1 MYILNVL
8 ASKVYMTVMLLVMS
22 YQTYAIQPDDILGI
36 WMVPEK
42 DAKIE
47 ISKNSQNKYVGK
59 IIWLEVPNDD
69 EGKPRKDIYNK
80 NEELK
85 NRPILGIE
93 VVSNFSFNESKKQ
106 WDGGEVYNSRDGK
119 VYAGYMRIN
128 DDGTLMLRG
137 HVKGFKFLGKTSTWT
152 RSTK

>member
-1 MYILNVL
+1 MDILKRLSANIC
-8 ASKVYMTVMLLVMS
+8 MLLMALVIS
-22 YQTYAIQPDDILGI
+22 CQVFAVQPDDILGI

-47 ISKNSQNKYVGK
+47 ISKNSQSKYVGK

-69 EGKPRKDIYNK
+69 EGKPRKDINNK
-80 NEELK
+80 SEELR
-85 NRPILGIE
+85 NRPVLGIE
-93 VVSNFSFNESKKQ
+93 VVNNFSFNEAKKQ

-137 HVKGFKFLGKTSTWT
+137 HVKGFKFLGKTNTWT
-152 RSTK
+152 RTTR